1 MLLLCRQ
8 GMWASLEIPQ
18 AHADAVCLL
27 TSVLL
32 RNQLISRGVIQ
43 SVSQWLN
50 SHSEN
55 LQLTATALFAELMKE
70 PPDTERKFLESVL
83 DMLMEKAQ
91 HGINTVGQ
99 MAVRGLGN
107 TFRRA
112 SEKVRKHKKAILEA
126 LQRCLEDVGCPE
138 LVAESM
144 LALAKV
150 VRKLRPKDL
159 GSAFQDITRMFFEA
173 EQEVL
178 RSSAFSLY
186 AALASSASGNRSF
199 FAREVLETWVSLL
212 LHLRDPDPEV
222 SKVCRTTLYLRA
234 PFLRPEELQEC
245 ITTSAGLSAADLQYE
260 VCLLL
265 ARDAPEMLE
274 RLHGI
279 AGRCCLENGQALHA
293 DAIAVLGD
301 ILEKIKRP

>member
-1 MLLLCRQ
+1 
-8 GMWASLEIPQ
+8 
-18 AHADAVCLL
+18 
-27 TSVLL
+27 
-32 RNQLISRGVIQ
+32 
-43 SVSQWLN
+43 
-50 SHSEN
+50 
-55 LQLTATALFAELMKE
+55 
-70 PPDTERKFLESVL
+70 
-83 DMLMEKAQ
+83 
-91 HGINTVGQ
+91 
-99 MAVRGLGN
+99 
-107 TFRRA
+107 
-112 SEKVRKHKKAILEA
+112 
-126 LQRCLEDVGCPE
+126 
-138 LVAESM
+138 M

-159 GSAFQDITRMFFEA
+159 GSAFQDIARSTKMFFEA

-199 FAREVLETWVSLL
+199 FAREVMETWVSLL

-274 RLHGI
+274 RLCSI
-279 AGRCCLENGQALHA
+279 ARRRRLENGQALHA

-301 ILEKIKRP
+301 ILEKSRGLSSSGSDNEAPVFRSPSPVESSTESLSED